1 MQENK
6 TLAKKLNIVA
16 YILSAVVLILVGM
29 MRRVKIPTEIDF
41 TFLPPINA
49 VINTLVA
56 VFLVAAL
63 YYIKKRDIVRHK
75 QMIFAAIIL
84 SALFLLGYV
93 LYHFT
98 TEETTYCG
106 EGAIRYVYYFVLITH
121 IVLAGISFPFI
132 LFTFIRGFTYQ
143 VEKHKR
149 MARWVWPIWFYVA
162 ITGPI
167 TYLLLSPC
175 YN

>member
-16 YILSAVVLILVGM
+16 YILSVVVLILVGM

>member
-6 TLAKKLNIVA
+6 TLAGKLNIIA
-16 YILSAVVLILVGM
+16 YVLSAIVLILVGM
-29 MRRVKIPTEIDF
+29 MRRVKIATDIDF
-41 TFLPPINA
+41 AFLPPINA
-49 VINTLVA
+49 VVNSLVA
-56 VFLVAAL
+56 VFLVMAL
-63 YYIKKRDIVRHK
+63 YYIKKKNIEKHK
-75 QMIFAAIIL
+75 QMIFGAVSFSAI
-84 SALFLLGYV
+84 FLLGYV

-98 TEETTYCG
+98 TEETTFCKDG
-106 EGAIRYVYYFVLITH
+106 LVRYLYYFILISH

-143 VEKHKR
+143 VEKHKK
-149 MARWVWPIWFYVA
+149 MARWVWPVWFYVA

-167 TYLLLSPC
+167 TYLFLSPC